1 MSTKTSACL
10 QEKEKNASV
19 AFESYMRVGHIQLLG
34 QIEGCPAGSC
44 TDHR

>member
-19 AFESYMRVGHIQLLG
+19 ALYMRVGHIQLLG
-34 QIEGCPAGSC
+34 QVEGCPAGSC